1 MTTATLLFALI
12 LSANP
17 TAEGAEVAP
26 ETETETETVEAAPE
40 DVGDTRAIL
49 EAIRRERDQVA
60 QERAEVAAAREDLK
74 RAEADLDA
82 KITKLERAIEE
93 RQAVEKAILAAK
105 EVLFSARL
113 SRLVEITAKMSAE
126 KAAAYLDSL
135 GEGTAVSILE
145 GLQPRKAALVLS
157 LLPPS
162 KAAKLS
168 RLYLKREHNADTRRT
183 ADGNDE
189 RVAAPE

>member
-1 MTTATLLFALI
+1 MTTAELLFALF
-12 LSANP
+12 LAANP
-17 TAEGAEVAP
+17 TPEASDAAAEPAEAVA
-26 ETETETETVEAAPE
+26 VEG
-40 DVGDTRAIL
+40 GDSRAIL
-49 EAIRRERDQVA
+49 EAIQRERDLVA
-60 QERAEVAAAREDLK
+60 RERAEVAAARQDLR

-82 KITKLERAIEE
+82 KITKLERVIEE

-113 SRLVEITAKMSAE
+113 ARLVEITSKMSAE
-126 KAAAYLDSL
+126 RSAVYLDSL
-135 GEGTAVSILE
+135 SEGTAVSILE
-145 GLQPRKAALVLS
+145 GLPPRKAALILS
-157 LLPPS
+157 LLQPS

-189 RVAAPE
+189 RVASPE